1 MESRKDSRKLFKDV
15 KWKPLNNIQLFLLSF
30 FVALSTSLFLKE
42 DGMTEA
48 MQNTIF
54 ILVFAIGL
62 WLTEAI
68 PPYVVGIMTIIS
80 LVWLLGGDM
89 FVDEPRETAQYTQT
103 WASPI
108 IFLMLGGFYLA
119 EGLKQTKLDSQLFK
133 LSIGLFGKS
142 PSMVLLGL
150 MITTGILSM
159 IMSNT
164 ATTAM
169 MIAAVIPFLKGLDE
183 KEPLR
188 KSLLLGIPTAAS
200 VGGMG
205 TIIGTPPNAIA
216 VQFLESKGMGIDFVK
231 WMLYGFP
238 LAVCLIFFFWFILKS
253 LFKTDL
259 KEVVLSVEE
268 GDFEISKKQKQS
280 KIVMIGTL
288 LLTVLMWLTSPI
300 HGIGAASVA
309 SIPILALSVGGIIG
323 AKEFRQLPWETLA
336 LVAGGLSLGA
346 AIMDTGLANFYLDR
360 ITIDPNQY
368 QLLFFVVFAVLTVIL
383 SNIMSNTATSSILI
397 PLACALFPEKALE
410 TSLIVGLSA
419 SCALLLPVSTP
430 PNAIAYSSG
439 MLQQKDFRLGGFV
452 IGVAGP
458 ILIILWV
465 LLVV

>member
-1 MESRKDSRKLFKDV
+1 MESRFDAKRLFKEA
-15 KWKPLNNIQLFLLSF
+15 KWKPLGKAQLFALNF
-30 FVALSTSLFLKE
+30 FVALSAALLLNE
-42 DGMTEA
+42 EGMTQA

-54 ILVFAIGL
+54 VLFFAVGL

-68 PPYVVGIMTIIS
+68 PPYVVGVMTIIS
-80 LVWLLGGDM
+80 LVWLLGGKM
-89 FVDEPRETAQYTQT
+89 FIGDPMDTSSYTQT
-103 WASPI
+103 WASEI
-108 IFLMLGGFYLA
+108 IFLMLGGFFLA
-119 EGLKQTKLDSQLFK
+119 DGLKSTHLDKKLFK

-142 PSMVLLGL
+142 PAMVLLGL

-169 MIAAVIPFLKGLDE
+169 MIAAVLPFLKGLEE

-188 KSLLLGIPTAAS
+188 KSLLLGIPVAAS

-216 VQFLESKGMGIDFVK
+216 VQFLESKGMGIDFVE
-231 WMLYGFP
+231 WMMYGFP
-238 LAVCLIFFFWFILKS
+238 LAVLFIFFFWFVLKS
-253 LFKTDL
+253 LYKTDI
-259 KEVVLSVEE
+259 KEVVLDLDETTELTKKDKQLRVIMLLTL
-268 GDFEISKKQKQS
+268 IS
-280 KIVMIGTL
+280 
-288 LLTVLMWLTSPI
+288 TVLMWLTSPM

-309 SIPILALSVGGIIG
+309 SIPILALSVTGIIG

-360 ITIDPNQY
+360 IAIDPNEY
-368 QLLFFVVFAVLTVIL
+368 QVLFFVVFALLTVIL

-397 PLACALFPEKALE
+397 PLACAMFPERALE

-430 PNAIAYSSG
+430 PNAIAYASG
-439 MLQQKDFRLGGFV
+439 MLEQKDFRLGGIV
-452 IGVAGP
+452 IGIVGP
-458 ILIILWV
+458 IVIVAWILMII
-465 LLVV
+465 

>member
-1 MESRKDSRKLFKDV
+1 
-15 KWKPLNNIQLFLLSF
+15 
-30 FVALSTSLFLKE
+30 
-42 DGMTEA
+42 
-48 MQNTIF
+48 
-54 ILVFAIGL
+54 
-62 WLTEAI
+62 
-68 PPYVVGIMTIIS
+68 
-80 LVWLLGGDM
+80 LGSDM
-89 FVDEPRETAQYTQT
+89 FIDTPIDTTSYTQT

-108 IFLMLGGFYLA
+108 IFLMLGGFFLA
-119 EGLKQTKLDSQLFK
+119 EGLKQTHLDKKLFS
-133 LSIGLFGKS
+133 LSIGLFGKA

-150 MITTGILSM
+150 MITTGVLSM

-169 MIAAVIPFLKGLDE
+169 MIAAVLPFLKGLDE

-188 KSLLLGIPTAAS
+188 KSLLLGIPAAAS

-216 VQFLESKGMGIDFVK
+216 VQFLESEGIGIDFVQ

-238 LAVCLIFFFWFILKS
+238 IAIIFIFFFWFVLKS
-253 LFKTDL
+253 LFKTNI
-259 KEVVLSVEE
+259 KEVVLDLDEVTEFS
-268 GDFEISKKQKQS
+268 SKDKQLRL
-280 KIVMIGTL
+280 IMMLTL
-288 LLTVLMWLTSPI
+288 GATVLMWLTSPI

-309 SIPILALSVGGIIG
+309 SIPILALSVSGIIG

-360 ITIDPNQY
+360 ITIDPNEY
-368 QLLFFVVFAVLTVIL
+368 QLLFFVVFAYLTVIL

-397 PLACALFPEKALE
+397 PLACAMFPERALE

-430 PNAIAYSSG
+430 PNAIAYASG
-439 MLQQKDFRLGGFV
+439 MLEQKDFRLGGVV
-452 IGVAGP
+452 IGITGP
-458 ILIILWV
+458 LIIIAWI
-465 LLVV
+465 LVIV